1 MTVRDDVEERK
12 KQLARLGLVIEGDPT
27 PLGTKV
33 KAEKQEKP
41 KKQVKT
47 SKTFTKT
54 TQVKPRPQKQ
64 RVQKSASPTGA
75 KFLNFIENVLN

>member
-1 MTVRDDVEERK
+1 MSVRDDVKERK

-33 KAEKQEKP
+33 KAEKKDKP

-47 SKTFTKT
+47 SKVFTKAKQT
-54 TQVKPRPQKQ
+54 KPRPQKQ
-64 RVQKSASPTGA
+64 RVQKSDSPTGA
-75 KFLNFIENVLN
+75 KFLNFVEKLF

>member
-1 MTVRDDVEERK
+1 MSVRDDVKERK

-33 KAEKQEKP
+33 KAEKKDKP

-47 SKTFTKT
+47 SKVFTKT
-54 TQVKPRPQKQ
+54 KQKKPRPKKQ
-64 RVQKSASPTGA
+64 IVQKSDSPTGA
-75 KFLNFIENVLN
+75 KFLNFVEKLF